1 MAGGVVQVAEHLSSK
16 RETLCSNPRA
26 AEKKTTHTEEF
37 SICSSLSN
45 SFVMRKGNEKLD

>member
-1 MAGGVVQVAEHLSSK
+1 M
-16 RETLCSNPRA
+16 
-26 AEKKTTHTEEF
+26 EKF